1 MKRPNPYT
9 LIIFLL
15 LLSQTSF
22 AQAEAGNEVTY
33 ERVRVIP
40 LNRYKIKKQPDL
52 VFPLQ
57 GVEVVV
63 NVWDSSWLGFAQ
75 VGMANKKIRAHFDT
89 SMQLAL
95 QQFVDKQYSSY
106 YTPSG
111 GKMLW
116 VINDLRIN
124 ERTFMSSE
132 RAYVYL
138 SANAYL
144 AGEDGM
150 YRELARV
157 DTVLQRGGLDV
168 TGRHEANIGEV
179 LHLLFVKS
187 IGGTTG
193 GEKMSRLSVL
203 ATEEA
208 RYNLPIL
215 TDYRLQE
222 GVYTSFKEFKN
233 NAPSIR
239 SYIVKPQKRGKVA
252 VYQVL
257 EDGKEIEVE
266 KVWGLCHQNEL
277 YKVLF
282 GELIPLEQVG
292 RGFMI
297 SDYLE
302 ASNRRN
308 RAMFWASMLG
318 GMGGAI
324 GAGIGSG
331 IASTARMHEVTAIP
345 YIKYNRPE
353 ASCINMQN
361 GTLSF

>member
-1 MKRPNPYT
+1 MKPRYT
-9 LIIFLL
+9 FALFISLFIISNASLG
-15 LLSQTSF
+15 QT
-22 AQAEAGNEVTY
+22 ETGNGETW
-33 ERVRVIP
+33 ERVRIIP
-40 LNRYKIKKQPDL
+40 LERYKIKKKAE
-52 VFPLQ
+52 VSFPLQ
-57 GVEVVV
+57 AIEVVV

-75 VGMANKKIRAHFDT
+75 VGMANKKIRARFDT
-89 SMQLAL
+89 AMQPAL

-106 YTPSG
+106 YTPAG
-111 GKMLW
+111 YRMLW
-116 VINDLRIN
+116 VINELRIN
-124 ERTFMSSE
+124 ERTFMSGE
-132 RAYVYL
+132 RAYVHL

-144 AGEDGM
+144 AGGNGM
-150 YRELARV
+150 YQLLEKV
-157 DTVLQRGGLDV
+157 DTVLQRGGLEV
-168 TGRHEANIGEV
+168 THRHEDNLGEA

-187 IGGTTG
+187 AGGTPQ

-208 RYNLPIL
+208 RYHLPIL
-215 TDYRLQE
+215 TDYRLAE

-239 SYIVKPQKRGKVA
+239 SFVVRPQKKDKVA

-257 EDGKEIEVE
+257 EDGREVEVE
-266 KVWGLCHQNEL
+266 KVWGLCYQNEL

-282 GELIPLEQVG
+282 GELIPLEQIG
-292 RGFMI
+292 KGFMI

-308 RAMFWASMLG
+308 RAMFWASMLA
-318 GMGGAI
+318 GMGGAV
-324 GAGIGSG
+324 GAGIGGG
-331 IASTARMHEVTAIP
+331 IASTAKMHEVTALP
-345 YIKYNRPE
+345 YIKNNRPE